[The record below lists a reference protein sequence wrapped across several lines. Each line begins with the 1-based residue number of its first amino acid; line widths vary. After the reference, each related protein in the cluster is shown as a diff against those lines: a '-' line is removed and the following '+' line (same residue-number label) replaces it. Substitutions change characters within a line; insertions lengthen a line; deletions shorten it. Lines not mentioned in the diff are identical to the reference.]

1 MIKQKKKAKG
11 GQENEKNSE
20 KCKMIKVLI
29 LVVYAFN
36 AEHIVNVTCPS
47 GTYNYERCE
56 WIKQSA
62 PITSMTNATQA
73 YRGWNFFIENKVL
86 SVVSKSTGD

>member
-1 MIKQKKKAKG
+1 MRDKKTK
-11 GQENEKNSE
+11 KNSE

-29 LVVYAFN
+29 LIVYAFN

-73 YRGWNFFIENKVL
+73 YRGWNFFFQIKVL
-86 SVVSKSTGD
+86 SVVSNNKGDLVLGD